1 MYILRFNI
9 VVNCLNE
16 VIILLYIIL
25 LYVWLCEVWKVGF
38 FFLLIDKDNLFLFY
52 SGRGLFIEVFSF
64 GIFEIFVVVCFM
76 RFF

>member
-1 MYILRFNI
+1 M
-9 VVNCLNE
+9 
-16 VIILLYIIL
+16 VIWGL
-25 LYVWLCEVWKVGF
+25 KSS

-52 SGRGLFIEVFSF
+52 SGWGLFIEVFSF

>member
-1 MYILRFNI
+1 MKLDKLY
-9 VVNCLNE
+9 VYKWSY
-16 VIILLYIIL
+16 YIIIYNFIICMVIWGL
-25 LYVWLCEVWKVGF
+25 KSS

-52 SGRGLFIEVFSF
+52 SGWGLFIEVFSF